1 MVKYTNVY
9 SNVNICKIADF
20 GIWVRAA
27 QIYTKEVESSVSFYQ
42 YIRLRC
48 EVRNGNVLNVEY
60 KCHTVLG

>member
-1 MVKYTNVY
+1 MYTVMSISVKLLILESESGQLKYIQN
-9 SNVNICKIADF
+9 
-20 GIWVRAA
+20 
-27 QIYTKEVESSVSFYQ
+27 EVDSSVSFYQ